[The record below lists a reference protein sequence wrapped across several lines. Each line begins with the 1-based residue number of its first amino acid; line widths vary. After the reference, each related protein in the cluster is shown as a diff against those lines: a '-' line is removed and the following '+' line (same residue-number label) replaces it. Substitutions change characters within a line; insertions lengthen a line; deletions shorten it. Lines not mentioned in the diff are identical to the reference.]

1 MINKIINIIK
11 KYSSGGTI
19 SINPENKG
27 KFTKYCNG
35 KVTQECIDKGKFS
48 SKEYIRKRAI
58 FAENSKKWK
67 K

>member
-19 SINPENKG
+19 NINPENKG
-27 KFTKYCNG
+27 KS
-35 KVTQECIDKGKFS
+35 S

>member
-11 KYSSGGTI
+11 KYSLGGT
-19 SINPENKG
+19 INPENKG
-27 KFTKYCNG
+27 NFTQKG
-35 KVTQECIDKGKFS
+35 TDKEKS
-48 SKEYIRKRAI
+48 TSKEYIRKHAI